1 MGVSM
6 RPSGRIHGRRGAW
19 WRAVG
24 ISLGAVLTASCA
36 AIPLLVPPMLDFAA
50 NLIATAAKN
59 YSSGYADIVTRP
71 LLEAVSRPYTTS
83 GGWPPGAPGSN
94 DPRYPV
100 PGAQP
105 GYPMPPDPR
114 FPQAG
119 GPCGVYPNPPCPGG
133 QPWPPGAPD
142 PGYPMAGGQTGSPV
156 PSDPRYQTP
165 GTPGGAPPGSPGM
178 GGIPSQPTATPLTV
192 DLALLKKTVAGGRTT
207 LVPIPDGEVLRDGR
221 GNPQAGDK
229 FKVVFRAN
237 ADCYVYIVSIDGS
250 AWAQGLF
257 PSKHAS
263 ASNPVS
269 AHREYMFP
277 EGHYW
282 HSLDQF
288 RGIETIY
295 VVASLRPRPDI
306 EAILAQIAGRERHPS
321 ATPLQ
326 VEQPAVIPFGFGG
339 TRPGPPASIPVEAGQ
354 VQQVMT
360 TTFYPN
366 PGDQDLRIT
375 RWFRHE

>member
-1 MGVSM
+1 MT
-6 RPSGRIHGRRGAW
+6 GA
-19 WRAVG
+19 
-24 ISLGAVLTASCA
+24 S
-36 AIPLLVPPMLDFAA
+36 P
-50 NLIATAAKN
+50 
-59 YSSGYADIVTRP
+59 
-71 LLEAVSRPYTTS
+71 
-83 GGWPPGAPGSN
+83 
-94 DPRYPV
+94 
-100 PGAQP
+100 QP
-105 GYPMPPDPR
+105 
-114 FPQAG
+114 
-119 GPCGVYPNPPCPGG
+119 
-133 QPWPPGAPD
+133 
-142 PGYPMAGGQTGSPV
+142 
-156 PSDPRYQTP
+156 
-165 GTPGGAPPGSPGM
+165 
-178 GGIPSQPTATPLTV
+178 ATPLTV
-192 DLALLKKTVAGGRTT
+192 DLALLRKSAAGGRTS
-207 LVPIPDGEVLRDGR
+207 LVPIQDGEVLRDGR

-229 FKVVFRAN
+229 FKVVFRAS

-269 AHREYMFP
+269 AHREYTFP

-306 EAILAQIAGRERHPS
+306 EAILTQIAGRERHPS
-321 ATPLQ
+321 ATPQQ

-339 TRPGPPASIPVEAGQ
+339 TQPGPAASVPAEGGQ

-366 PGDQDLRIT
+366 PGDRDLRIT